1 MAIPSKKGRPTSL
14 TPAKLTSRQLDA
26 LELELRRVGRACA
39 FGEHEPDR
47 CSVFDE
53 AADQLQHLGRR
64 VSPAPTPESP
74 PSAPAVSP
82 ETKKVEVKAEVEAPG
97 RPPEPTYP

>member
-1 MAIPSKKGRPTSL
+1 MANSSKKGRPTSL

-53 AADQLQHLGRR
+53 AADQLQYLGRR
-64 VSPAPTPESP
+64 AVPTPTPESP

-82 ETKKVEVKAEVEAPG
+82 ETKKVEVEAPG
-97 RPPEPTYP
+97 RPPAPTYP